1 MFDPCADRSCVEPM
15 SRNLTVGT
23 DNIEMLNG
31 ADYDIQR
38 MGLRPV
44 VALLLGANRTH
55 SAPMHLKSAVF
66 VRRTVIRPF
75 RRPKLNELD
84 SVNG

>member
-55 SAPMHLKSAVF
+55 SAPRHLKSGAF
-66 VRRTVIRPF
+66 VRRTLIRPLQAAKTE
-75 RRPKLNELD
+75 RT
-84 SVNG
+84 